1 MSTSV
6 LRIHRWHNDFLVP
19 HNSPQP
25 ERMRSDLDDIT
36 DELLGQLTTGLTP
49 WFSTRAREVV
59 LVKSL
64 VFDCQLDLSQK
75 PELLVER
82 WAYQFT
88 KVLVNAVESGGDGV
102 LRFASPA
109 AYRAQFIADLTSG
122 HSGSAWYY
130 LPFGGLSAL
139 PPASAIRTVL
149 VEDCDLGREVL
160 STLSKEVWNRLGTVL
175 TRIEA
180 LRILEDLS
188 AGGRADSA
196 EPDTLAALYQEH
208 SPHLRT
214 MPWFVS
220 ALYLFSAALR
230 AGLDPTSDLARW
242 IKLAAKLPALAIR
255 SDARALVIALRQ
267 GNIGALVA
275 ADSERDAESW
285 AALATQPQWRS
296 TLAELLRVETSRTS
310 DTGVHNGT
318 EAVRT
323 AFGGLVLLL
332 PELDKL
338 LDDVLSGVFPHTERA
353 PARGLTAWL
362 VMARCAGYSRTAQFL
377 HEAFWRDVFGI
388 ATDIDLAAISGWLA
402 TGDPPTVSA
411 HLAERARSHARGS
424 PIMAPLRT
432 GGRTLSA
439 IVDQA
444 SGLWCDELRNS
455 RQPGCVASPSWR
467 ACLAAARRA
476 RNDWQYLAMQWD
488 LPEPWQ
494 RLFTHMAQI
503 MMRRFAYRVP
513 GFAGTSLP
521 YLYHNLLEG
530 FATLE
535 STGYLRLSRP
545 PLHVLLNLTGI
556 GRGTVR
562 WTGPPERCFVLGY
575 EP

>member
-1 MSTSV
+1 VSTSV
-6 LRIHRWHNDFLVP
+6 LRIHRWRNEFLVP
-19 HNSPQP
+19 HDCVAPD
-25 ERMRSDLDDIT
+25 RMRADLDDIADDLP
-36 DELLGQLTTGLTP
+36 DELATGLTP
-49 WFSTRAREVV
+49 WFSTQGREVV

-82 WAYQFT
+82 CAYQFAKALINT
-88 KVLVNAVESGGDGV
+88 VESGGDGV

-109 AYRAQFIADLTSG
+109 AYHAQFIADLTSG

-130 LPFGGLSAL
+130 LPFAGLSAL

-149 VEDCDLGREVL
+149 VEDCELGREVL

-188 AGGRADSA
+188 GGGRAEA
-196 EPDTLAALYQEH
+196 AKPDTFAALYQEH
-208 SPHLRT
+208 ARHLT
-214 MPWFVS
+214 TVPWFVS
-220 ALYLFSAALR
+220 ALYLFSAALCMGFR
-230 AGLDPTSDLARW
+230 ASPSLAQWVR
-242 IKLAAKLPALAIR
+242 LAAKLPALAR
-255 SDARALVIALRQ
+255 QTDVIAMVKALQQ
-267 GNIGALVA
+267 GDIGTLVA
-275 ADSERDAESW
+275 ADAERDAESW
-285 AALATQPQWRS
+285 AILAAQPQWRS
-296 TLAELLRVETSRTS
+296 TLAELLRVETSRAS
-310 DTGVHNGT
+310 DTGVHNGA

-323 AFGGLVLLL
+323 TFGGLVLLL
-332 PELDKL
+332 PELDNL
-338 LDDVLSGVFPHTERA
+338 LDDALSGVFPHTEQA
-353 PARGLTAWL
+353 SSRGLTAWL
-362 VMARCAGYSRTAQFL
+362 VMAQCAGYSCAAQFL

-388 ATDIDLAAISGWLA
+388 ATNIDLAVLNGWLA
-402 TGDPPTVSA
+402 TGDPTAVSA

-432 GGRTLSA
+432 GGQTLLA

-455 RQPGCVASPSWR
+455 RPPGCVASPSWR

-476 RNDWQYLAMQWD
+476 RNDWRYLAMHWG

-494 RLFTHMAQI
+494 WLFTHMAQI
-503 MMRRFAYRVP
+503 VMRRFAYRVP

-530 FATLE
+530 SATLE
-535 STGYLRLSRP
+535 STGQLRLSRP

-556 GRGTVR
+556 GRGTVL
-562 WTGPPERCFVLGY
+562 WSGPPERIIQLDY